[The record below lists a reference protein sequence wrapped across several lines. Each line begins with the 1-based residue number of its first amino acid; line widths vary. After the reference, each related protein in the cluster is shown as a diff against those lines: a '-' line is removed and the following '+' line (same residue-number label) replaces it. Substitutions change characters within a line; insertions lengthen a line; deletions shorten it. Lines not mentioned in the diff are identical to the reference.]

1 MLKAFNLNKIL
12 IIYSILF
19 LGLWLNTL
27 IFTPDLNNWII
38 ENTLT
43 ILALVFLIKTKNKWP
58 FSVISYTLI
67 FIFLCLHVYG
77 SKYTYAENPLG
88 YYIQDVFS
96 LSRNH
101 YDRMVHFGF
110 GFLLAYPLNEFLFTH
125 LKIDSRLNYLLP
137 IEIILSI
144 SGLYEII
151 EWAVADIFFPEQG
164 VAYLGTQGDS
174 WDAQKDMFLA
184 FLGAFI
190 VMLFLAGYRRINL
203 KK

>member
-1 MLKAFNLNKIL
+1 MLKNNKLNKIL
-12 IIYSILF
+12 IIYSLLF
-19 LGLWLNTL
+19 LILWANTL

-43 ILALVFLIKTKNKWP
+43 ILALVFLIKTKNKWT
-58 FSVISYTLI
+58 FSISSYTLI
-67 FIFLCLHVYG
+67 FVFLCLHVYG

-88 YYIQDVFS
+88 YYLQELFNWK
-96 LSRNH
+96 RNH

-110 GFLLAYPLNEFLFTH
+110 GFLLAYPLNEFLFNH
-125 LKIDSRLNYLLP
+125 LKIDQRLNYLLP

-164 VAYLGTQGDS
+164 VAYLGTQGDP

-184 FLGAFI
+184 FFGAFLI
-190 VMLFLAGYRRINL
+190 MLFLAGFRKIS